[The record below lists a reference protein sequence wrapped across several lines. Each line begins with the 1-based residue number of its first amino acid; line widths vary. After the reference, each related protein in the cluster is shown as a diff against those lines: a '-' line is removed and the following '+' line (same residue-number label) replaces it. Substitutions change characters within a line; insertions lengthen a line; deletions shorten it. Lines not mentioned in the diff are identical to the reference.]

1 MFKKFVNNLKPHT
14 SSAEDTVVVNNCR
27 SIEDFQQLLQQSHQK
42 PVLLFKHSNA
52 CPVSARAR
60 HKFKKFVATVKEI
73 EVWQVLVIENRAISQ
88 HIARESGIH
97 HQSPQ
102 VILFDNGRAV
112 WDESH
117 WSISEK
123 SLQKALLQ
131 LT

>member
-1 MFKKFVNNLKPHT
+1 MLKKFINNLKPT
-14 SSAEDTVVVNNCR
+14 TASAEKAVDVKICR
-27 SIEDFQQLLQQSHQK
+27 SIEDYQQILQQSQQK

-52 CPVSARAR
+52 CPVSARAWR
-60 HKFKKFVATVKEI
+60 KFEKFVTTANGI
-73 EVWQVLVIENRAISQ
+73 EVWQVSVIENRAVSQ
-88 HIARESGIH
+88 HIARDSGIH

-102 VILFDNGRAV
+102 VILFDKGRAV

-131 LT
+131 FV